1 MDIDQVLLV
10 QLPIRCRRKEDESD
24 DGYFFRA
31 CELNGIDG
39 IAAASWRR
47 SLTNAKDV
55 TRPRQRTRV
64 WNYYHPR
71 FCALCWGLSNTW
83 RREWE
88 LTVLTVCPF
97 HEVRL
102 LSVCPRCGSPLR
114 WGRPKFSECE
124 CGEAI
129 EDWPSVESTT
139 EEHIV
144 SVAVWQTFQG
154 QTAETLFADGPL
166 ENRVICR
173 LVMLLGAHTIKRRAL
188 RPQSEF
194 PYDNAGEMQKHCAA
208 AGKYFADWP
217 SSLYAEFKRRREM
230 LDSACRQSAHPMSQ
244 FETAFLKLAKCDPTG
259 YLLTVWDGF
268 LADLG
273 SYAVAM
279 NRPVDF
285 LIRKLSPL
293 TTATW
298 AAKALHMR
306 RTRVIELVRDGVVAG
321 EIVPHGTSRE
331 ICFVDW
337 QSLRAHKHEREC
349 LVNTRDA
356 ARYLGV
362 TRRFLYRLLAA
373 GLVRRTR
380 VDQSS
385 VAMFNSSELAEFMSS
400 ISSSYGSVYRH
411 KPFYMHVG
419 KFLRSVGGHDE
430 IISLMQGAIINKKRC
445 FLSPERGARLCE
457 MYVDMRAVEAERQR
471 KVTGGGLISIPDAA
485 KELSI
490 KQELLYL
497 LVREGYFPVAEHRVG
512 ARTQHWVESE
522 KLMQFRQDFVSVSKF
537 ARSAHAE
544 TASVRSY
551 IEKIGL
557 QPAIDVTYNKRRL
570 TLFKRADLMKVFVTS
585 TESRSAMCR
594 RDP

>member
-1 MDIDQVLLV
+1 M
-10 QLPIRCRRKEDESD
+10 
-24 DGYFFRA
+24 
-31 CELNGIDG
+31 
-39 IAAASWRR
+39 
-47 SLTNAKDV
+47 
-55 TRPRQRTRV
+55 
-64 WNYYHPR
+64 
-71 FCALCWGLSNTW
+71 
-83 RREWE
+83 
-88 LTVLTVCPF
+88 
-97 HEVRL
+97 
-102 LSVCPRCGSPLR
+102 
-114 WGRPKFSECE
+114 
-124 CGEAI
+124 
-129 EDWPSVESTT
+129 EDWPSVGSTT

-273 SYAVAM
+273 SYAVAV

-349 LVNTRDA
+349 LITTRDA

-373 GLVRRTR
+373 GLVRRAR

-385 VAMFNSSELAEFMSS
+385 TAMFNSADLAAFMSS

-411 KPFYMHVG
+411 KSFYVHIG
-419 KFLRSVGGHDE
+419 KFLRSIGGHDE
-430 IISLMQGAIINKKRC
+430 ILSLMQTSIKTNKRC
-445 FLSPERGARLCE
+445 FLSPQRGARLCE
-457 MYVDMRAVEAERQR
+457 MYVDMRAVEAERER
-471 KVTGGGLISIPDAA
+471 ERRVAEGGLISIPAA
-485 KELSI
+485 ARELSI

-497 LVREGYFPVAEHRVG
+497 LVREGHFPVVEHRVS
-512 ARTQHWVESE
+512 ARTQHWIESE
-522 KLMQFRQDFVSVSKF
+522 KLAQFRQDFVSISQF
-537 ARSAHAE
+537 ARDTHAGS
-544 TASVRSY
+544 ASVRNY
-551 IEKIGL
+551 IKKTSL
-557 QPAIDVTYNKRRL
+557 QPTIDVTHNKRRL
-570 TLFKRADLMKVFVTS
+570 TLFRRADLMDIFPAGI
-585 TESRSAMCR
+585 ESRGVMCTI
-594 RDP
+594 